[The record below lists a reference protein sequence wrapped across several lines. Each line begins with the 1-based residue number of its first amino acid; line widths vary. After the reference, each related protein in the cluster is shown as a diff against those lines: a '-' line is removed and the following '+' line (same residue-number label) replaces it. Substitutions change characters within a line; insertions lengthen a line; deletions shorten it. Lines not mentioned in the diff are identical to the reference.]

1 MHDPTGGRLTE
12 QVDPAH
18 RGCGVAWLTAR
29 IRTWIALILVVVW
42 AYQLRYIVFG
52 GMYLRLEEHGHE
64 FADERARLVGNT
76 AGLVAI
82 VLPCLLV
89 AAWHRAWRP
98 AGRIGRALRHAT
110 WPLLVASG
118 GFGWS
123 IAAALWRHDGPSKW
137 SALGW
142 WMVLNAAIAA
152 GVSVAGWGVAAG
164 SARRRQ
170 ARGLPGDRGAGGCS
184 PVLVPYR

>member
-1 MHDPTGGRLTE
+1 LTILAGDGSRPEDRPLGCDRVDSTCYTSAVHDQAGSRPTE
-12 QVDPAH
+12 QGEPA
-18 RGCGVAWLTAR
+18 RREAGAAWVAAR
-29 IRTWIALILVVVW
+29 LPTWIALILVVVW
-42 AYQLRYIVFG
+42 AYQLRCIVFG

-82 VLPCLLV
+82 VLPCLLL
-89 AAWHRAWRP
+89 AGWRRAWRP
-98 AGRIGRALRHAT
+98 ASRIGRAMRHLA

-123 IAAALWRHDGPSKW
+123 IAAALWGQDGPSKW
-137 SALGW
+137 GALGW

-152 GVSVAGWGVAAG
+152 AV
-164 SARRRQ
+164 
-170 ARGLPGDRGAGGCS
+170 
-184 PVLVPYR
+184 